1 MMKKLQV
8 LTNWKR
14 AGLAA
19 TILTLAFSLGCSNV
33 EQMVKEAEDGEVT
46 IENANGEEITLS
58 SNADI
63 PDTFPS
69 DIPLPDEIVVTSSIS
84 SDDSVTVTIETE
96 MPFDEV
102 IALYV
107 DYAGQAG
114 YSEVHRMEDES
125 FINYSSQ
132 KGTERFVFTLNR
144 DLEDNKTVE
153 GALVYSNKPE
163 VGQ

>member
-1 MMKKLQV
+1 MMKKLQA

-19 TILTLAFSLGCSNV
+19 SIVALAFTLGCSNV
-33 EQMVKEAEDGEVT
+33 EQMVKDAEDGEVT
-46 IENANGEEITLS
+46 IKNANGKEVTLS
-58 SNADI
+58 SKADI

-84 SDDSVTVTIETE
+84 SSDSVTVTIETE

-107 DYAGQAG
+107 DYAAQAG
-114 YSEVHRMEDES
+114 YSEVHRMEDAAS
-125 FINYSSQ
+125 IHYSSQ
-132 KGTERFVFTLNR
+132 KGTERFIVTLQQ
-144 DLEDNKTVE
+144 DLEDNKTVT

-163 VGQ
+163 AGQ